1 MTRERVC
8 SESTVQALDFAHNPY
23 GHDNAEVLMTHLSA
37 FSRIIPGDVH
47 SYNEVNVAQ
56 HHVIYNVGPDDFTQ
70 VPNANESARTL
81 TAQHTIRWTMSQA
94 EKLLKQAPD
103 WNPQRPDQLSPI
115 ILTWARES
123 EPAFRTIATEEIFAP
138 ITAEQLI
145 SLGLSKRESEVLAWV
160 GQGKTNKEVGH
171 LLGCSHR
178 TVQKHLE
185 RIYIKLGVENRTAA
199 AILATEAARA
209 FRSST
214 LVN

>member
-8 SESTVQALDFAHNPY
+8 SESTVQALDFAHDPY
-23 GHDNAEVLMTHLSA
+23 GHDNAEVLTTHLSA

-94 EKLLKQAPD
+94 
-103 WNPQRPDQLSPI
+103 DQLSPI

-160 GQGKTNKEVGH
+160 GQGKTNKEIGH